1 LQLQFSFYFRRHS
14 SRSKK
19 VPEHVGIALLRSGN
33 SPFGVVPVAHAVG
46 RFDNCGEH
54 KAEIQIRPDEVKE
67 CLAGFVPDS
76 QAFVAEVAH
85 IQILRRNHSSGGT
98 SICGLCAIR
107 SAGCRHTT
115 GRRARASRLLECPA
129 TVRYCLSK
137 TNVAVRGLPSTS
149 VPLAVWVRVL
159 PSLEMTFVPVT
170 SYFPPVFF
178 TSQLVVFASIRLTEI
193 LSNGSPVASVEYSLP
208 SYL

>member
-1 LQLQFSFYFRRHS
+1 MTGVQTCALPIWWWFPRLPLSPQPVQPFTKVFELQLQFSFYFRRHS

-115 GRRARASRLLECPA
+115 GRKRRAL
-129 TVRYCLSK
+129 
-137 TNVAVRGLPSTS
+137 
-149 VPLAVWVRVL
+149 
-159 PSLEMTFVPVT
+159 
-170 SYFPPVFF
+170 
-178 TSQLVVFASIRLTEI
+178 
-193 LSNGSPVASVEYSLP
+193 
-208 SYL
+208 